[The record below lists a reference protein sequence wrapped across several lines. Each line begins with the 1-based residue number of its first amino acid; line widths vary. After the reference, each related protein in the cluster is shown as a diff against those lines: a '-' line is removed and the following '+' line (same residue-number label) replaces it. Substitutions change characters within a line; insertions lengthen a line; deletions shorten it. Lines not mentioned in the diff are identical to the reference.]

1 VKEVAPLAQW
11 AAVRIHWL
19 LMIEPPQNDWPEE
32 VVKMTAACQGNCP
45 FDAGEPLMILPLVAL
60 KGVIF
65 SSRGKAHI
73 CVTHNKKK
81 AELPMLNK
89 QWVAKYQMT

>member
-1 VKEVAPLAQW
+1 VKEVALQTRSCHTSRVICDGYPLAQW

-19 LMIEPPQNDWPEE
+19 LMMEPPQNDWPEE

-65 SSRGKAHI
+65 WKF
-73 CVTHNKKK
+73 
-81 AELPMLNK
+81 
-89 QWVAKYQMT
+89 

>member
-1 VKEVAPLAQW
+1 
-11 AAVRIHWL
+11 
-19 LMIEPPQNDWPEE
+19 MMEPPQNDWPEE

-65 SSRGKAHI
+65 WKF
-73 CVTHNKKK
+73 
-81 AELPMLNK
+81 
-89 QWVAKYQMT
+89 